1 TETRIMQELVLGI
14 GGLRALHALDLH
26 PCVYHMNEGHSA
38 FLALERIAVA
48 MDRHQMSFR
57 EALELT
63 RSGNVFTTHT
73 PVPAGIDVF
82 SKELMEKY
90 FSQYYSN
97 LGISWQEFLDLGWQT
112 NTPKGDGFS
121 MAVCALNLC
130 GEANGVSKLHGEVSR
145 KMWGDLYPAV
155 PFQEIPIKSI
165 TNGVHT
171 RSYAS
176 QEMSALFDRYLGPRW
191 VMNPGDQTVWQKID
205 MIPMEELWRTHE
217 RRRERLV
224 AFARSRL
231 EKQLRN
237 RNAPS
242 SEIARA
248 QEVLNPEA
256 LTIGF
261 ARRFATYKRA
271 TLLFKDKERLI
282 RILTN
287 KDRPIQIIVAG
298 KAHPKDEPGKNY
310 IKEIV
315 KESNDERLRRHIVF
329 IEDYDVVVARYL
341 VQGVDVWLNN
351 PRRPQ
356 EASGTSG
363 MKAAA
368 NGVLNLSI
376 LDGWWDEAY
385 TPGIGWAIGTRE
397 EFENSEYQDEVEANS
412 LYELLEKEVVPTFYD
427 LSSDHLPR
435 RWITMMKQCMKEIN
449 PVFNTNRMVAE
460 YNDRFYVP
468 GDRRYRALSANDRA
482 RARQLAAWLD
492 TVRNSWSRVRI
503 EHVEANGGSDHKVGD
518 VLEVTARVHLDHLK
532 ASDVL
537 VQVFHGQMKS
547 ADDIKQGEMVDL
559 EAVKQEGS
567 VAEFKGGVVLQSS
580 GKMGLA
586 VRVMPSHPDLVHP
599 LLTGHILWAK

>member
-1 TETRIMQELVLGI
+1 
-14 GGLRALHALDLH
+14 
-26 PCVYHMNEGHSA
+26 MNEGHSA

-48 MDRHQMSFR
+48 MERHQMTFR

-82 SKELMEKY
+82 SKELMDKY
-90 FSQYYSN
+90 FSQYYSK
-97 LGISWQEFLDLGWQT
+97 LGISWQEFLDLGWQA

-121 MAVCALNLC
+121 MAVCALKLC
-130 GEANGVSKLHGEVSR
+130 GEANGVSKLHGDVSR
-145 KMWGDLYPAV
+145 KMWGNLYPAV
-155 PFQEIPIKSI
+155 PFQEIPIKSV

-176 QEMSALFDRYLGPRW
+176 QEISALFDRYLGPRW
-191 VMNPGDQTVWQKID
+191 VMNPGDQTVWEKID

-231 EKQLRN
+231 EKQLKQ
-237 RNAPS
+237 RNAPP

-248 QEVLNPEA
+248 QEVLNPEY

-298 KAHPKDEPGKNY
+298 KAHPKDEPGKNF

-385 TPGIGWAIGTRE
+385 NPGIGWAIGTRE
-397 EFENSEYQDEVEANS
+397 EYEDSDYQDEIEANS
-412 LYELLEKEVVPTFYD
+412 LYELLEKEVAPTFYD

-435 RWITMMKQCMKEIN
+435 RWITMMKQCMKEVN
-449 PVFNTNRMVAE
+449 PVFNTNRMVGE
-460 YNDRFYVP
+460 YTDRFYVP
-468 GDRRYRALSANDRA
+468 ADKRYQALSANNRKRA
-482 RARQLAAWLD
+482 RELAAWLD
-492 TVRNSWSRVRI
+492 NVGKNWGSVRI
-503 EHVEANGGSDHKVGD
+503 ESVDANGGNEHRVGESFD
-518 VLEVTARVHLDHLK
+518 VSARVHLAGLK
-532 ASDVL
+532 ASDVI
-537 VQVFHGQMKS
+537 VQAFYGQLIS
-547 ADDIKQGEMVDL
+547 DGNLSQGEIVDL
-559 EAVKQEGS
+559 KLVKQEGQT
-567 VAEFKGGVVLQSS
+567 AEFKGGVAFASS

-586 VRVMPSHPDLVHP
+586 VRVMPSHTDMVHP
-599 LLTGHILWAK
+599 LLTGHITWAR